1 MSMNK
6 KQIAYI
12 LKYSHPKQL
21 YVVTH
26 NNLLLKLNCPFKV
39 QLKSDVGYL
48 NKKEVVIVDEV
59 KVTSDLITVFV
70 INTKAYFYYHFDI
83 IVD

>member
-1 MSMNK
+1 MPMNK

-26 NNLLLKLNCPFKV
+26 SNSLLKLNCPFKV
-39 QLKSDVGYL
+39 QLIVSVGGL
-48 NKKEVVIVDEV
+48 EKDTIVFVDEV
-59 KVTSDLITVFV
+59 KVTSDLTTVFV
-70 INTKAYFYYHFDI
+70 VGGKAYFYYHFDI
-83 IVD
+83 LVD